1 MEAEA
6 ERVRRKAERKVK
18 EAEDKRINQRRR
30 TKTMMLEYQSNRI
43 MLDGEDVL
51 LWTAQHFLRK

>member
-51 LWTAQHFLRK
+51 LCTAQHFLRK